1 MRGWRL
7 PIPVVEIALS
17 GATVARVQEIP
28 VWKLRRRPRPPFHQ
42 LGLCL
47 LRPLPELDGAQR
59 WSALP
64 DQTRQTLADLL
75 TLLLIA
81 HAGGPRQEL
90 APEGD
95 SDER

>member
-1 MRGWRL
+1 M
-7 PIPVVEIALS
+7 
-17 GATVARVQEIP
+17 QQ
-28 VWKLRRRPRPPFHQ
+28 LRRRPRLPFRQ
-42 LGLCL
+42 LRLCL
-47 LRPLPELDGAQR
+47 MSPLPELDGAQR

-90 APEGD
+90 DEPPEGD

>member
-1 MRGWRL
+1 MQQRCR
-7 PIPVVEIALS
+7 
-17 GATVARVQEIP
+17 RV
-28 VWKLRRRPRPPFHQ
+28 RPPFHQ
-42 LGLCL
+42 LDLCL

-64 DQTRQTLADLL
+64 DQARQTLADLL

-81 HAGGPRQEL
+81 HAGGARQEL
-90 APEGD
+90 EEFREGD

>member
-1 MRGWRL
+1 MQQ
-7 PIPVVEIALS
+7 V
-17 GATVARVQEIP
+17 
-28 VWKLRRRPRPPFHQ
+28 RRRLRPPLHQ
-42 LGLCL
+42 LDLCL
-47 LRPLPELDGAQR
+47 LSPLPELDGAQR

-81 HAGGPRQEL
+81 HAGGARQEL
-90 APEGD
+90 DKPPEGS

>member
-1 MRGWRL
+1 M
-7 PIPVVEIALS
+7 EIAL
-17 GATVARVQEIP
+17 QQ
-28 VWKLRRRPRPPFHQ
+28 LRRRHRPPLPQ
-42 LGLCL
+42 LDLCL
-47 LRPLPELDGAQR
+47 LRPLPKLDGPQR

-81 HAGGPRQEL
+81 YAGGARREL
-90 APEGD
+90 NEPPERD